1 MKKVV
6 LLIACIIAIFSPV
19 ATFAANVTKIVI
31 TTTQPQVGK
40 KPSYKASVPATASTE
55 VYEVQWNGEF
65 DNGAFVQGRDYT
77 MTVKL
82 RIKASSSNVFSMSS
96 NINVTINGHKA
107 KVAKV
112 SKKNITVNYT
122 WKLKNSD
129 SSAGN
134 AVKKDVP
141 ITTMKTWLLVVKDG
155 KPHYKAMDGTS
166 LAKENYILFDV
177 KYEHPDGVKPF
188 TFTTAVATFKAKE
201 GYYFDKKLKL
211 NDRTPQAENTTGFKR
226 IDSKTV
232 KVYLTAFTGDMGYD
246 VRITPAMKE
255 YKNNISTMNLTPVA
269 TAQINAPLFD
279 YWTRKL
285 RYGDILVE
293 GFVDNNMRAFYAYP
307 TTEQSRD
314 INGVMVKDAKRSEYP
329 SNYKI
334 LSIDILDDDLSD
346 DIPGL
351 VGEWCLVDNK
361 EFIPKSCLKDIKYG
375 ARYDGAPAV
384 IVDSPFQFAGGSG
397 TFEDPYLIETA
408 EQLNAVRKGPSNHYK
423 LIADI
428 DLSDWGN
435 WVPIGG
441 TASYGF
447 LPGWDKADKGAH
459 TFYGS
464 FDGNGHVVSGMQIV
478 INEPTP
484 HLTEG
489 ENWRAYGL
497 FANVGTNPAK
507 YKIKNLGV
515 VNFNIDVN
523 YTDVKTVLRLYAAAI
538 SGGMNQGV
546 DFLNCYSKGGRISIN
561 VKGNDAYK
569 PTGEWGELPGDA
581 PYIHIHAGGLCSDGG
596 GAFFEDSG
604 LRKHLEFIHIE
615 KCFNDSDITV
625 KAENC
630 KYEIYGAGIISAM
643 AETHIHECYNSGN
656 ITLPLDLTDLLQ
668 QNYSTYAAGI
678 SAFAS
683 IREIGGIHHYNTE
696 QTSFIQNCYNS
707 GQIIGRMACG
717 IFGASVSDIHLENCY
732 NTGVIIGNEFDYSS
746 DGWTMDP
753 ILSQSNAV
761 IPYGKEFVRNCYTNG
776 NSVAGTMWKTSATL
790 GRKVLAA
797 IPEDTH
803 PGNKYNVEPADVG
816 TFTDVKEDV
825 WYADA
830 VKWAFDKG
838 IVSGTTFSP
847 EKTCTRVQLITF
859 LWNMAGSPKS
869 SAANP
874 FSDVKD
880 TDSHYD
886 AALWASEKGIIN
898 GSSFAPQT
906 ALTRGEFVISLW
918 KYLGCPEGIQVN
930 QYLDID
936 SHQSDFG
943 RALAWSHVNGIM
955 GATEQN
961 KFSPK
966 KTISKADVINIMYR
980 ALK

>member
-1 MKKVV
+1 MKSKIIVVV
-6 LLIACIIAIFSPV
+6 L
-19 ATFAANVTKIVI
+19 FAALCCC
-31 TTTQPQVGK
+31 TQSHAQSFLENLGQSIKKEIKKEVKKGVEQKVSEGIGKLKDAIEKGKDSGK
-40 KPSYKASVPATASTE
+40 KSTKQDNTPKTAEPSKA
-55 VYEVQWNGEF
+55 
-65 DNGAFVQGRDYT
+65 D
-77 MTVKL
+77 
-82 RIKASSSNVFSMSS
+82 
-96 NINVTINGHKA
+96 A
-107 KVAKV
+107 KPV
-112 SKKNITVNYT
+112 VNPT
-122 WKLKNSD
+122 
-129 SSAGN
+129 
-134 AVKKDVP
+134 DVP
-141 ITTMKTWLLVVKDG
+141 ITTMNTWRLVVKDG
-155 KPHYKAMDGTS
+155 KPHYEFLDSAS
-166 LAKENYILFDV
+166 SYRENFILYDIQ
-177 KYEHPDGVKPF
+177 YEHPDGVEPF
-188 TFTTAVATFKAKE
+188 MFTTAVATFKAKE

-226 IDSKTV
+226 TDSKTV

-285 RYGDILVE
+285 RYGDTLVE

-334 LSIDILDDDLSD
+334 LSIDILDDDLTD

-459 TFYGS
+459 TFNGS

-538 SGGMNQGV
+538 SGGLNQGV

>member
-1 MKKVV
+1 MKSRV
-6 LLIACIIAIFSPV
+6 LILML
-19 ATFAANVTKIVI
+19 FAMFCC
-31 TTTQPQVGK
+31 TQSHAQSFLENLGQSIK
-40 KPSYKASVPATASTE
+40 KEIKKE
-55 VYEVQWNGEF
+55 VKKGVEQ
-65 DNGAFVQGRDYT
+65 
-77 MTVKL
+77 
-82 RIKASSSNVFSMSS
+82 
-96 NINVTINGHKA
+96 
-107 KVAKV
+107 KV
-112 SKKNITVNYT
+112 SEGID
-122 WKLKNSD
+122 KLKDTIEKGKD
-129 SSAGN
+129 SGKESTKQDNTPKTAEPSKADAKPVVN
-134 AVKKDVP
+134 PTDVP
-141 ITTMKTWLLVVKDG
+141 ITTMNTWRLVVKDG
-155 KPHYKAMDGTS
+155 KPHYKFLDSAS
-166 LAKENYILFDV
+166 SYRENFILYDIQ
-177 KYEHPDGVKPF
+177 YEHPDGVEPF
-188 TFTTAVATFKAKE
+188 MFTTAVATFKAKE

-226 IDSKTV
+226 TDSKTV

-246 VRITPAMKE
+246 VRITPAMKD
-255 YKNNISTMNLTPVA
+255 YKNSISTMNLTPVA

-285 RYGDILVE
+285 RYGDTLVE

-334 LSIDILDDDLSD
+334 LSIDILDDDLTD

-538 SGGMNQGV
+538 SGGLNQGV

-569 PTGEWGELPGDA
+569 PTGEWGQLPGDA

-596 GAFFEDSG
+596 GSFFEDSG
-604 LRKHLEFIHIE
+604 NRKHLEFIHIE

-746 DGWTMDP
+746 DGCSMDP

-930 QYLDID
+930 QYLDIE

-943 RALAWSHVNGIM
+943 RALAWSHIKGVM
-955 GATEQN
+955 GATERY

-966 KTISKADVINIMYR
+966 KTITKAEVINIMHR

>member
-1 MKKVV
+1 MKSKIIVVV
-6 LLIACIIAIFSPV
+6 L
-19 ATFAANVTKIVI
+19 FAALCCC
-31 TTTQPQVGK
+31 TQSHAQSFLENLGQTIK
-40 KPSYKASVPATASTE
+40 KEIKKE
-55 VYEVQWNGEF
+55 VNEGINNLKETLK
-65 DNGAFVQGRDYT
+65 DNAKD
-77 MTVKL
+77 
-82 RIKASSSNVFSMSS
+82 
-96 NINVTINGHKA
+96 KA
-107 KVAKV
+107 KELNQQEPEQKPQHEQVQEQNQNAPKPV
-112 SKKNITVNYT
+112 VNPT
-122 WKLKNSD
+122 
-129 SSAGN
+129 
-134 AVKKDVP
+134 DVP
-141 ITTMKTWLLVVKDG
+141 ITKMKTWLLVVKDG
-155 KPHYKAMDGTS
+155 KPHYKALDGKS

-226 IDSKTV
+226 VDAKTV

-285 RYGDILVE
+285 RYGDTLVE

-334 LSIDILDDDLSD
+334 LSIDILDEDLSD

-351 VGEWCLVDNK
+351 VGEWCLIEGK
-361 EFIPKSCLKDIKYG
+361 RYIPKSCLKDIKSGSKY
-375 ARYDGAPAV
+375 ADGAPAQ
-384 IVDSPFQFAGGSG
+384 IIDSPFEFAGGSG

-538 SGGMNQGV
+538 SGGLNQGV

-746 DGWTMDP
+746 DGGTIDP

-776 NSVAGTMWKTSATL
+776 NSVTGTMWKTSATL

-955 GATEQN
+955 GATERN

>member
-1 MKKVV
+1 
-6 LLIACIIAIFSPV
+6 
-19 ATFAANVTKIVI
+19 
-31 TTTQPQVGK
+31 
-40 KPSYKASVPATASTE
+40 
-55 VYEVQWNGEF
+55 
-65 DNGAFVQGRDYT
+65 
-77 MTVKL
+77 
-82 RIKASSSNVFSMSS
+82 MSS

-134 AVKKDVP
+134 AVKKDVNNKVNKKIGDKPVVNPTDLP

-201 GYYFDKKLKL
+201 GYYFDKKLQL

-226 IDSKTV
+226 IDAKTV

-246 VRITPAMKE
+246 VRITPAMKA
-255 YKNNISTMNLTPVA
+255 YKEKISTMNLTPVA

-293 GFVDNNMRAFYAYP
+293 RFVDNNMRAFYAYP

-334 LSIDILDDDLSD
+334 LSIDILDDDLTD

-351 VGEWCLVDNK
+351 VGEWCLVGNK

-375 ARYDGAPAV
+375 AKYDGAPAV

-546 DFLNCYSKGGRISIN
+546 DFLNCYSKGGKININ
-561 VKGNDAYK
+561 VKCNDAYK
-569 PTGEWGELPGDA
+569 PTGEWGELPDDA
-581 PYIHIHAGGLCSDGG
+581 PYIHIHAGGLCSFGG
-596 GAFFEDSG
+596 GAFHADCKV
-604 LRKHLEFIHIE
+604 RKTLEFVHIE

-625 KAENC
+625 NVQNC

-643 AETHIHECYNSGN
+643 GETHIHECYNSGN

-668 QNYSTYAAGI
+668 QNNATYAAGI
-678 SAFAS
+678 SAFAF

-717 IFGASVSDIHLENCY
+717 IFGGSVSDIHLENCY

-746 DGWTMDP
+746 DGCSMDP

>member
-1 MKKVV
+1 MMKRHI
-6 LLIACIIAIFSPV
+6 LIALALILSL
-19 ATFAANVTKIVI
+19 
-31 TTTQPQVGK
+31 G
-40 KPSYKASVPATASTE
+40 
-55 VYEVQWNGEF
+55 
-65 DNGAFVQGRDYT
+65 
-77 MTVKL
+77 TVE
-82 RIKASSSNVFSMSS
+82 ISAQQQTSS
-96 NINVTINGHKA
+96 KE
-107 KVAKV
+107 V
-112 SKKNITVNYT
+112 SKKTSGEQTQTSNKVVVNAT
-122 WKLKNSD
+122 D
-129 SSAGN
+129 I
-134 AVKKDVP
+134 P
-141 ITTMKTWLLVVKDG
+141 ITKMRTWCLVTKDG
-155 KPHYKAMDGTS
+155 KPYYKANDDKS
-166 LAKENYILFDV
+166 LSNENYILSSV

-188 TFTTAVATFKAKE
+188 MFTTAVATFKAKD
-201 GYYFDKKLKL
+201 GYYFDKQLKL
-211 NDRTPQAENTTGFKR
+211 NDQVQQAENTTGFKR
-226 IDSKTV
+226 IDAKTV
-232 KVYLTAFTGDMGYD
+232 KVYLTAFTDDMGYD
-246 VRITPAMKE
+246 ARISPAMKE
-255 YKNNISTMNLTPVA
+255 YKDKISKINMIPVA
-269 TAQINAPLFD
+269 TAKMNTPLFD
-279 YWTRKL
+279 YWSKKDRW
-285 RYGDILVE
+285 GEDIVDK
-293 GFVDNNMRAFYAYP
+293 FVAKNMRAYYAYP
-307 TTEQSRD
+307 TTEEYFD
-314 INGVMVKDAKRSEYP
+314 INGKYVKDAKKSSYP
-329 SNYKI
+329 SNYTI
-334 LSIDILDDDLSD
+334 LSVDILDEDLSD

-351 VGEWCLVDNK
+351 IGEWCLVDGK
-361 EFIPKSCLKDIKYG
+361 KFIPKACLKDIKSGSKYS
-375 ARYDGAPAV
+375 DGAPAQ
-384 IVDSPFQFAGGSG
+384 IIDSPFEFAGGSG
-397 TFEDPYLIETA
+397 TFEDPYLIQTA

-497 FANVGTNPAK
+497 FANIGTNPAK

-515 VNFNIDVN
+515 VNFNIDIN

-643 AETHIHECYNSGN
+643 GETHIHECYNSGN

-683 IREIGGIHHYNTE
+683 IRDIGGIHHYNTE

-746 DGWTMDP
+746 DGCTMDP
-753 ILSQSNAV
+753 ILSKSNAV

-803 PGNKYNVEPADVG
+803 PGNKYNVEPADVR

-830 VKWAFDKG
+830 LKWAFDKG

-955 GATEQN
+955 GATERN

>member
-1 MKKVV
+1 MKSKIIVVV
-6 LLIACIIAIFSPV
+6 L
-19 ATFAANVTKIVI
+19 FAALCCC
-31 TTTQPQVGK
+31 TQSHAQSFLENLGQTFKKEIKKEVNKQVNEG
-40 KPSYKASVPATASTE
+40 
-55 VYEVQWNGEF
+55 
-65 DNGAFVQGRDYT
+65 
-77 MTVKL
+77 
-82 RIKASSSNVFSMSS
+82 
-96 NINVTINGHKA
+96 INNLKETLKDKA
-107 KVAKV
+107 KDKV
-112 SKKNITVNYT
+112 KEQNQQEPKQEQNQNQNAPKPVVNPT
-122 WKLKNSD
+122 
-129 SSAGN
+129 
-134 AVKKDVP
+134 DVP
-141 ITTMKTWLLVVKDG
+141 ITEMKTWLLVVKDG

-177 KYEHPDGVKPF
+177 KYEHPDGVEPF
-188 TFTTAVATFKAKE
+188 MFTTAVATFKAKE

-226 IDSKTV
+226 TDSKTV

-285 RYGDILVE
+285 RYGDTLVE
-293 GFVDNNMRAFYAYP
+293 GFVDNNMRAFYVYP

-314 INGVMVKDAKRSEYP
+314 INGAMVKDAKRSEYP

-334 LSIDILDDDLSD
+334 LSIDILDDDLTD

-351 VGEWCLVDNK
+351 VGEWCLVGNK
-361 EFIPKSCLKDIKYG
+361 KFIPKSCLKDIKYG

-459 TFYGS
+459 TFNGS

-538 SGGMNQGV
+538 SGGLNQGV

-569 PTGEWGELPGDA
+569 PTGEWGQLPGDA

-596 GAFFEDSG
+596 GSFFEDMG
-604 LRKHLEFIHIE
+604 HRKQLEFIHIE

-643 AETHIHECYNSGN
+643 GETHIHECYNSGN
-656 ITLPLDLTDLLQ
+656 ITLPLDLTDILQ
-668 QNYSTYAAGI
+668 QNNSTYAAGI

-717 IFGASVSDIHLENCY
+717 IFGASVADIHLENCY
-732 NTGVIIGNEFDYSS
+732 NTGVIIGNEFDHANSGAS
-746 DGWTMDP
+746 TNPIVGATCP
-753 ILSQSNAV
+753 ILK
-761 IPYGKEFVRNCYTNG
+761 YGKEYVRNITTDG
-776 NSVAGTMWKTSATL
+776 NAVAGSMWKASSTL

-803 PGNKYNVEPADVG
+803 ESKKYEKAPVKVG
-816 TFTDVKEDV
+816 AFTDVNAV
-825 WYADA
+825 AWYAKG
-830 VKWAFDKG
+830 VKWALGKKM
-838 IVSGTTFSP
+838 VSDESAKFSP
-847 EKTCTRVQLITF
+847 DTKCTKADFYIF
-859 LWNMAGSPKS
+859 LWNAAGRPQS
-869 SAANP
+869 SGTNP
-874 FSDVKD
+874 YSDVKSAD
-880 TDSHYD
+880 PYYE
-886 AALWASEKGIIN
+886 AAIWANEKGFVSGN
-898 GSSFAPQT
+898 TFAPK
-906 ALTRGEFVISLW
+906 ASLTRRECVITLW
-918 KYLGCPEGIQVN
+918 KYCGCKEGLQVN
-930 QYLDID
+930 QYLEIEQ
-936 SHQSDFG
+936 HQSDFG
-943 RALAWSHVNGIM
+943 RALAWSHVNAIM
-955 GATEQN
+955 GGTDRY
-961 KFSPK
+961 KFSPDK
-966 KTISKADVINIMYR
+966 SCTRAEAINYIYR

>member
-1 MKKVV
+1 MRFKIIVAMLLAMSYCTHSHAQSFLENLGKNIKKEVKKEV
-6 LLIACIIAIFSPV
+6 GQQLNKGINDLKENLKDKV
-19 ATFAANVTKIVI
+19 QEQQKQHKQEQQKQQQ
-31 TTTQPQVGK
+31 QPQVQK
-40 KPSYKASVPATASTE
+40 QSTPAP
-55 VYEVQWNGEF
+55 V
-65 DNGAFVQGRDYT
+65 
-77 MTVKL
+77 
-82 RIKASSSNVFSMSS
+82 
-96 NINVTINGHKA
+96 
-107 KVAKV
+107 
-112 SKKNITVNYT
+112 VNPT
-122 WKLKNSD
+122 
-129 SSAGN
+129 
-134 AVKKDVP
+134 DVP
-141 ITTMKTWLLVVKDG
+141 ITKMNTWSLAIKDG
-155 KPHYKAMDGTS
+155 KPHYMAIDGTS

-226 IDSKTV
+226 TDSKTV

-285 RYGDILVE
+285 RYGDTLVE

-351 VGEWCLVDNK
+351 VGEWCLIEGK
-361 EFIPKSCLKDIKYG
+361 RYIPKSCLKDIKSGFKY
-375 ARYDGAPAV
+375 ADGAPAQ
-384 IVDSPFQFAGGSG
+384 IIDSPFEFAGGSG
-397 TFEDPYLIETA
+397 TFEDPYLIQTA

-459 TFYGS
+459 TFNGS

-538 SGGMNQGV
+538 SGGLNQGV

-830 VKWAFDKG
+830 IKWAFDKG

-966 KTISKADVINIMYR
+966 KTISKVDVINIMYR

>member
-1 MKKVV
+1 M
-6 LLIACIIAIFSPV
+6 
-19 ATFAANVTKIVI
+19 
-31 TTTQPQVGK
+31 G
-40 KPSYKASVPATASTE
+40 
-55 VYEVQWNGEF
+55 
-65 DNGAFVQGRDYT
+65 
-77 MTVKL
+77 
-82 RIKASSSNVFSMSS
+82 
-96 NINVTINGHKA
+96 
-107 KVAKV
+107 
-112 SKKNITVNYT
+112 T
-122 WKLKNSD
+122 WC
-129 SSAGN
+129 
-134 AVKKDVP
+134 
-141 ITTMKTWLLVVKDG
+141 LVVKDG
-155 KPHYKAMDGTS
+155 KPYYEANDGKS
-166 LAKENYILFDV
+166 LSKENYILSNV

-188 TFTTAVATFKAKE
+188 MFTTAVATFVAKD
-201 GYYFDKKLKL
+201 GYYFDKQLKL
-211 NDRTPQAENTTGFKR
+211 NDQVPQAENTTGFKR
-226 IDSKTV
+226 IDAKTV
-232 KVYLTAFTGDMGYD
+232 KVYLTAFTDDMGYD
-246 VRITPAMKE
+246 ARISPAMKE
-255 YKNNISTMNLTPVA
+255 YKDKISKIHMIPVA
-269 TAQINAPLFD
+269 TAKMNTPLFD
-279 YWTRKL
+279 YWSKKDRW
-285 RYGDILVE
+285 GEDIVDK
-293 GFVDNNMRAFYAYP
+293 FVAKNMRAYYAYP
-307 TTEQSRD
+307 TTEEYFD
-314 INGVMVKDAKRSEYP
+314 INGKYVKDAKKSSYP
-329 SNYKI
+329 SNHTI
-334 LSIDILDDDLSD
+334 LSVDILDEDLSD

-351 VGEWCLVDNK
+351 IGEWCLVDGK
-361 EFIPKSCLKDIKYG
+361 KFIPKACLKDIKSGSKYS
-375 ARYDGAPAV
+375 DGAPAQ
-384 IVDSPFQFAGGSG
+384 IIDSPFEFAGGSG

-538 SGGMNQGV
+538 SGGLNQGV

-746 DGWTMDP
+746 DGCAMDP

>member
-1 MKKVV
+1 MYTHIYYVFQLINTPMKSRIVV
-6 LLIACIIAIFSPV
+6 VMLLAFFCC
-19 ATFAANVTKIVI
+19 
-31 TTTQPQVGK
+31 TQSNAQSFLENLGKTIKKEIKTEVGK
-40 KPSYKASVPATASTE
+40 QINKGINDLKENLKDKAQEQQKQEQQKQEKQKQQQQQQQQQVQNQNAPKPV
-55 VYEVQWNGEF
+55 
-65 DNGAFVQGRDYT
+65 
-77 MTVKL
+77 
-82 RIKASSSNVFSMSS
+82 
-96 NINVTINGHKA
+96 
-107 KVAKV
+107 
-112 SKKNITVNYT
+112 VNPT
-122 WKLKNSD
+122 
-129 SSAGN
+129 
-134 AVKKDVP
+134 DVP
-141 ITTMKTWLLVVKDG
+141 ITEMKTWLLVVKDG
-155 KPHYKAMDGTS
+155 KPHYNAMDGTS

-188 TFTTAVATFKAKE
+188 TFTTAVATFVAKD
-201 GYYFDKKLKL
+201 GYYFDKQLKL
-211 NDRTPQAENTTGFKR
+211 NDQVPQAENTTGFKR
-226 IDSKTV
+226 VDAKTV
-232 KVYLTAFTGDMGYD
+232 KVYLTAFTGAMEHD
-246 VRITPAMKE
+246 VRITPAMKA
-255 YKNNISTMNLTPVA
+255 YKEKISNLNLTPVA
-269 TAQINAPLFD
+269 TAKMNTPLFD
-279 YWTRKL
+279 YWSPKDRW
-285 RYGDILVE
+285 GEDIVDK
-293 GFVDNNMRAFYAYP
+293 FVAKNMRAYYAYP
-307 TTEQSRD
+307 TTEEYFD
-314 INGVMVKDAKRSEYP
+314 INGNYVKDAKKSSYP
-329 SNYKI
+329 SNYTI
-334 LSIDILDDDLSD
+334 LSVDILDEDLSD

-351 VGEWCLVDNK
+351 VGEWCLVDGK
-361 EFIPKSCLKDIKYG
+361 KFIPKACLKDIKSGSKYS
-375 ARYDGAPAV
+375 DGAPAQ
-384 IVDSPFQFAGGSG
+384 IIDSPFEFAGGSG

-569 PTGEWGELPGDA
+569 PTGEWGELPSDA

-615 KCFNDSDITV
+615 RCFNDSDITV

-732 NTGVIIGNEFDYSS
+732 NAGVIIGNEFDYSS

-803 PGNKYNVEPADVG
+803 PGNMYNVEPADVG

>member
-1 MKKVV
+1 
-6 LLIACIIAIFSPV
+6 
-19 ATFAANVTKIVI
+19 
-31 TTTQPQVGK
+31 
-40 KPSYKASVPATASTE
+40 
-55 VYEVQWNGEF
+55 
-65 DNGAFVQGRDYT
+65 
-77 MTVKL
+77 
-82 RIKASSSNVFSMSS
+82 
-96 NINVTINGHKA
+96 
-107 KVAKV
+107 
-112 SKKNITVNYT
+112 
-122 WKLKNSD
+122 
-129 SSAGN
+129 
-134 AVKKDVP
+134 
-141 ITTMKTWLLVVKDG
+141 
-155 KPHYKAMDGTS
+155 
-166 LAKENYILFDV
+166 
-177 KYEHPDGVKPF
+177 
-188 TFTTAVATFKAKE
+188 
-201 GYYFDKKLKL
+201 
-211 NDRTPQAENTTGFKR
+211 
-226 IDSKTV
+226 
-232 KVYLTAFTGDMGYD
+232 
-246 VRITPAMKE
+246 
-255 YKNNISTMNLTPVA
+255 
-269 TAQINAPLFD
+269 
-279 YWTRKL
+279 
-285 RYGDILVE
+285 
-293 GFVDNNMRAFYAYP
+293 
-307 TTEQSRD
+307 
-314 INGVMVKDAKRSEYP
+314 
-329 SNYKI
+329 
-334 LSIDILDDDLSD
+334 
-346 DIPGL
+346 
-351 VGEWCLVDNK
+351 
-361 EFIPKSCLKDIKYG
+361 
-375 ARYDGAPAV
+375 
-384 IVDSPFQFAGGSG
+384 
-397 TFEDPYLIETA
+397 
-408 EQLNAVRKGPSNHYK
+408 
-423 LIADI
+423 
-428 DLSDWGN
+428 
-435 WVPIGG
+435 
-441 TASYGF
+441 
-447 LPGWDKADKGAH
+447 
-459 TFYGS
+459 
-464 FDGNGHVVSGMQIV
+464 MQIV

-538 SGGMNQGV
+538 SGGLNQGV

-630 KYEIYGAGIISAM
+630 RYEIYGAGIISAM

-830 VKWAFDKG
+830 LKWAFDKG